1 MPSLGSWLIFL
12 VCLTAAI
19 LAVPA
24 ASHTGVA
31 TTFSIACSSAA
42 FAGMAMSQLLATRFR
57 PVEYLFGG
65 LDRVY
70 AAHRK
75 LGISIFVL
83 ILAHYFVTPNFKG
96 LALTSQLNELAGDIG
111 EFAFYCLVT
120 LIAISLVGRIPTTR
134 LELPYQVWR
143 FSHRFMGL
151 AFILVA
157 LHLNFIKR
165 PFDSTALLAV
175 YLNLCA
181 ATGVASY
188 LYTQLLAPMKR
199 RAYLVAG
206 VTAVDGAT
214 LVTATPTGRPVKAK
228 PGQFAF
234 LKAHKKGLRE
244 PHPFTIAKI
253 GKDGSVGFAI
263 KPLGDFTRKLR
274 DDLKPGDALSIE
286 GGYGHFNYAR
296 GSDRQVWLAGGIGI
310 TPFLA
315 MSQALQSS
323 ESRLVHLVYC
333 VKEAGEA
340 VGTDTLTE
348 AAQRV
353 PGFSWTLHASSQGR
367 LDAQKLVDHL
377 PFDAKG
383 AELWFCG
390 PAPLR
395 AAIQSGLKKIGTPP
409 SKVEFERFEFR

>member
-1 MPSLGSWLIFL
+1 MPSMGSWLIFL
-12 VCLTAAI
+12 ACLTAAI
-19 LAVPA
+19 LAIPA
-24 ASHTGVA
+24 ASHTGVE

-42 FAGMAMSQLLATRFR
+42 FAGMAMSQLLATRIR
-57 PVEYLFGG
+57 PVEYMFGG

-96 LALTSQLNELAGDIG
+96 LALTSQLNKLAGDVG
-111 EFAFYCLVT
+111 EFAFYT
-120 LIAISLVGRIPTTR
+120 LITLMAISLVGRIPKTR
-134 LELPYQVWR
+134 VELPYQVWR
-143 FSHRFMGL
+143 FTHRFMGL
-151 AFILVA
+151 AFVLVA
-157 LHLNFIKR
+157 IHLNFIKR
-165 PFDSTALLAV
+165 PFDSTAMLAV

-181 ATGVASY
+181 AVGVASY
-188 LYTQLLAPMKR
+188 VYTQVLAPLRR
-199 RAYLVAG
+199 RAYQVAG

-214 LVTATPTGRPVKAK
+214 LVMATPTGRAVKAK

-234 LKAHKKGLRE
+234 LKAQKKGLRE
-244 PHPFTIAKI
+244 PHPFTIARI
-253 GKDGSVGFAI
+253 GDDGSVGFAI
-263 KPLGDFTRKLR
+263 KPLGDFTSKLR
-274 DDLKPGDALSIE
+274 EELKPGDRLTIE

-296 GSDRQVWLAGGIGI
+296 GSDKQVWLAGGIGI

-315 MSQALQSS
+315 MSAAMTSS
-323 ESRLVHLVYC
+323 EEKLIHLVYC

-340 VGTDTLTE
+340 IGTDTLSDT
-348 AAQRV
+348 AARV
-353 PGFSWTLHASSQGR
+353 PGFSWSLHASSQGR
-367 LDAQKLVDHL
+367 LDAQKLVDQL

-395 AAIQSGLKKIGTPP
+395 AAIQSGLKKIGSPP